1 MLSYLIIYL
10 KYFIVTIRGINMKII
25 ENIIG
30 KEVVNTDAVLIGKVS
45 DVEFND
51 VTKEIESLILKKG
64 GISETLNISKSEDV
78 IPYDMISKIGDK
90 ILLKDAFD
98 VFD

>member
-1 MLSYLIIYL
+1 
-10 KYFIVTIRGINMKII
+10 MKIV

-30 KEVVNTDAVLIGKVS
+30 KEVVNTDAKLIGRVA
-45 DVEFND
+45 DVEFNED
-51 VTKEIESLILKKG
+51 TNEIESLILKKG

-98 VFD
+98 VFDF

>member
-30 KEVVNTDAVLIGKVS
+30 KEVVNTDAILIGKVS

-51 VTKEIESLILKKG
+51 VTKMK
-64 GISETLNISKSEDV
+64 
-78 IPYDMISKIGDK
+78 
-90 ILLKDAFD
+90 
-98 VFD
+98 

>member
-1 MLSYLIIYL
+1 
-10 KYFIVTIRGINMKII
+10 MKII

-51 VTKEIESLILKKG
+51 VTKEVESLILKKRR
-64 GISETLNISKSEDV
+64 NIRNFE
-78 IPYDMISKIGDK
+78 Y
-90 ILLKDAFD
+90 F
-98 VFD
+98 

>member
-1 MLSYLIIYL
+1 
-10 KYFIVTIRGINMKII
+10 MKIVG
-25 ENIIG
+25 NIVG

-51 VTKEIESLILKKG
+51 VTKEVESLILKKG
-64 GISETLNISKSEDV
+64 GISETLNISKSEDI

>member
-1 MLSYLIIYL
+1 
-10 KYFIVTIRGINMKII
+10 MKII
-25 ENIIG
+25 ENIVG

-51 VTKEIESLILKKG
+51 VTKEVESLILKKG
-64 GISETLNISKSEDV
+64 GISETLNISKSEDI

>member
-1 MLSYLIIYL
+1 
-10 KYFIVTIRGINMKII
+10 MKVV
-25 ENIIG
+25 EDIIG

-45 DVEFND
+45 DVEYND
-51 VTKEIESLILKKG
+51 ETKELESLILKKG
-64 GISETLNISKSEDV
+64 GISETLNISKSENV

-98 VFD
+98 IL

>member
-1 MLSYLIIYL
+1 
-10 KYFIVTIRGINMKII
+10 MKII
-25 ENIIG
+25 GDIIG
-30 KEVVNTDAVLIGKVS
+30 KEVVNTNAVLIGKVA
-45 DVEFND
+45 DVEFD
-51 VTKEIESLILKKG
+51 EDTREIESLILKKG

-98 VFD
+98 TFDF

>member
-1 MLSYLIIYL
+1 
-10 KYFIVTIRGINMKII
+10 MKII

>member
-1 MLSYLIIYL
+1 
-10 KYFIVTIRGINMKII
+10 MKII
-25 ENIIG
+25 ENIVG

-51 VTKEIESLILKKG
+51 VTKEVESLILKKG
-64 GISETLNISKSEDV
+64 GISETLNISKSEDI

-98 VFD
+98 

>member
-1 MLSYLIIYL
+1 
-10 KYFIVTIRGINMKII
+10 MKII
-25 ENIIG
+25 EDIIG
-30 KEVVNTDAVLIGKVS
+30 KEVLNTDAVLIGKVA
-45 DVEFND
+45 DVEFD
-51 VTKEIESLILKKG
+51 EDTREIKSLILKKG

-98 VFD
+98 TFDF

>member
-1 MLSYLIIYL
+1 
-10 KYFIVTIRGINMKII
+10 MKVV
-25 ENIIG
+25 EDIIG

-45 DVEFND
+45 DVEYND
-51 VTKEIESLILKKG
+51 ETKELESLILKKG
-64 GISETLNISKSEDV
+64 GISETLNISKSENV

-98 VFD
+98 IF

>member
-1 MLSYLIIYL
+1 
-10 KYFIVTIRGINMKII
+10 MKIV

-30 KEVVNTDAVLIGKVS
+30 KEVVNTDAILIGKVS
-45 DVEFND
+45 DVEFNND
-51 VTKEIESLILKKG
+51 TNELEALILKKK